1 MPIDLAWVCRLAEP
15 AHLPKSRI
23 MRRALATADDR
34 LLAQLQM
41 PPDLSDG
48 VEALSYW
55 HERRRR
61 LSWYRLRARREAAR
75 MIVRWEHRV
84 RDAIFSQRGVPIG
97 ARSSAGLLLARTR
110 MWRWSRRTAIGV
122 TALVGVTFL
131 AAPFIAAAV
140 LLVHL
145 L

>member
-1 MPIDLAWVCRLAEP
+1 
-15 AHLPKSRI
+15 
-23 MRRALATADDR
+23 MRRALVSADDR
-34 LLAQLQM
+34 LLARLQG
-41 PPDLSDG
+41 PPDLSEG

-61 LSWYRLRARREAAR
+61 LSWYRVRARREAAR

-84 RDAIFSQRGVPIG
+84 RGAIFSQRGVPIG

-110 MWRWSRRTAIGV
+110 AWRWSRRTAVGV
-122 TALVGVTFL
+122 TALVGATLLV
-131 AAPFIAAAV
+131 APFIAAVV